1 MTLTDPKKM
10 STVKIYRCAGPDQPV
25 GGEPRA
31 AAGGAVPAA
40 VLHGLAA
47 GLRAPQ
53 PQGK

>member
-1 MTLTDPKKM
+1 MYVKM
-10 STVKIYRCAGPDQPV
+10 LKCDLIYCLSCAGPDQPV
-25 GGEPRA
+25 GGEPGA

-53 PQGK
+53 PQSK